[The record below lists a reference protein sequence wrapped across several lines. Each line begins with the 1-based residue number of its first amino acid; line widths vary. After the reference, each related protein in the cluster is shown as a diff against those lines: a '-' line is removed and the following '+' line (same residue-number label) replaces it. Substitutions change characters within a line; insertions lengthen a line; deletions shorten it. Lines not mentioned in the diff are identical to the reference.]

1 MATWTDETKN
11 TSSWDDG
18 TKHGAG
24 ASWDIKSF
32 LLQENLFFL
41 LLETG
46 KKIVLNWGN
55 TKNEAVWANIN
66 KN

>member
-1 MATWTDETKN
+1 MAWNNETKH
-11 TSSWDDG
+11 TASWDDK
-18 TKHGAG
+18 TKHKAG
-24 ASWDIKSF
+24 ASWDIKGF

-41 LLETG
+41 LLESG

-55 TKNEAVWANIN
+55 TKNTASWTNLN

>member
-1 MATWTDETKN
+1 MTTWTDETKN
-11 TSSWDDG
+11 TSTWADG

-24 ASWDIKSF
+24 ASWDIKGF
-32 LLQENLFFL
+32 MLQENLFFL

-55 TKNEAVWANIN
+55 TKNEAVWANIS